1 MKKKLLLICT
11 FFLLGISLVYAD
23 LPFRNHRY
31 DGFKVLK
38 VKPENIVFIGNS
50 ITNMHEWWEAFDNHN
65 IINRGVSGAVS
76 DEILANLESMIAGN
90 PKKVFLM
97 VGTNDLGTN
106 GLNTTAHVAGNIRRI
121 LERIQKES
129 PQTEIYVQSI
139 LPSRIRNIKL
149 QKATNDSIQKICIE
163 KNITYIDL
171 WDALFDVTQNNNHTL
186 DGLHLTASG
195 YRIWCKAIAPY
206 VGSDCVYP
214 DQAVDQTAGMSGS
227 LGMRASY
234 FGMLPVKEGDVL
246 MIGDEMLHGGEW
258 HELLNCKK
266 VKNRGT
272 GWGYPGATITNVLAE
287 IPVILKGRSDN
298 GEPSK
303 VFLYVGAADAN
314 GSTDLATLKN
324 NYQTLVSKI
333 REQATNTK
341 IYIQAL
347 LPTSN
352 AATNSNRVVP
362 FNTKLKEI
370 ANSMNNVEYVDI
382 YTPMVENGVANNTY
396 FKGNY
401 VYGKGYAKLSQ
412 IIAPLIGNEATAIN
426 NEQAT
431 AQYDYLT
438 ARNMLGAT
446 ITSASSIRIGNG
458 VGEYTIKNA
467 KPLLDGIESA
477 YTLLKKEYTTTSE
490 LTAETSKFNNLTQQI
505 LPAINK
511 PQLSTEKNVYW
522 YKAYTPLRDNR
533 YLTSNGAGQGTTGEN
548 EHNYAKGMWK
558 FMERADGTW
567 NIVNRADGSYL
578 NPSAAYNTQISTSVT
593 VPASGWELSYA
604 STPGMFIIKS
614 GTVQLNQTNA
624 NAKYAVYNWSGGNS
638 GVDRTDAGCQYS
650 IIEAGE
656 PEMIPTLPIPL
667 FDVKHITLDGT
678 APYCI
683 SNATAA
689 PVLAAKEAS
698 TIVIDYTASSQTTA
712 YQALIAS
719 ANTFVSDRFY
729 TISTYGN
736 NFSAVYRTEGA
747 SGTDQYF
754 THTLGKATDRHQLII
769 VTDKKNQ
776 LVRYYVDGTL
786 ENTFNFSLNPTWRM
800 ASLGDLPGVNALY
813 LGGLVTSDN
822 ENKWP
827 FIGNIHSIRIY
838 PDALSEEQIELIE
851 YVAPQ
856 VETPNPILTLTN
868 IRLDGA
874 QPYLIPEMSA
884 NPVLNST
891 SVTVAID
898 FTPTSPSA
906 NACVLVGSSCETDV
920 ANFFSVVTR
929 QTSRYGVQYIGN
941 NKKEGWY
948 THDGKDFSKRN
959 QMVITM
965 NNNNQTYTY
974 YMNGT
979 ADRTVSNM
987 GEYGFRTFGNVPN
1000 VTGLFLGG
1008 LITADNPNKNPFT
1021 GTIHSIRFWD
1031 KVLTA
1036 EQVSGLVYEDTPPTE
1051 IKPATNNGS
1060 KKDTS
1065 IIYNLSGCR
1074 VNKVG
1079 KGVYIMNRK
1088 KLFVK

>member
-1 MKKKLLLICT
+1 MKKKLLLLCT
-11 FFLLGISLVYAD
+11 FFLLGISMVYAD

-38 VKPENIVFIGNS
+38 VKSENIVFIGNS
-50 ITNMHEWWEAFDNHN
+50 ITNMHEWWEAFDNPN
-65 IINRGVSGAVS
+65 ILNRGVSGAVS
-76 DEILANLESMIAGN
+76 DEVLANLESMIAGN

-97 VGTNDLGTN
+97 VGTNDLGTA
-106 GLNTTAHVAGNIRRI
+106 GLNTTEHVAGNIRLI
-121 LERIQKES
+121 LDRIQKES
-129 PQTEIYVQSI
+129 PQTKIYVQSI
-139 LPSRIRNIKL
+139 LPSRLRNIKL

-195 YRIWCKAIAPY
+195 YRIWCKAIASY
-206 VGSDCVYP
+206 VGSECVYP
-214 DQAVDQTAGMSGS
+214 DQAVDQTAGMGGS

-272 GWGYPGATITNVLAE
+272 GWGYPGATIANVLAE
-287 IPVILKGRSDN
+287 IPVILKGRPDN
-298 GEPSK
+298 GQPDK

-314 GSTDLATLKN
+314 GATDLTTLKS

-333 REQATNTK
+333 REQAANTK

-370 ANSMNNVEYVDI
+370 ANSMPHVEYVDI
-382 YTPMVENGVANNTY
+382 YTPFVDNGVASNTY

-412 IIAPLIGNEATAIN
+412 IIAPLIGDDATAIT
-426 NEQAT
+426 NEQAE
-431 AQYDYLT
+431 AQYNYLT
-438 ARNMLGAT
+438 ARNSLGAAI
-446 ITSASSIRIGNG
+446 ITASGIRIGNS
-458 VGEYTIKNA
+458 VGEYTTQNA

-477 YTLLKKEYTTTSE
+477 YTLLNKENATTSE
-490 LTAETSKFNNLTQQI
+490 LTAEASKFNNLTQQI

-511 PQLSTEKNVYW
+511 PLLSTEKNTYW

-533 YLTSNGAGQGTTGEN
+533 YLTSNGSGQGTTGEN

-558 FMERADGTW
+558 FIKRTDGSL
-567 NIVNRADGSYL
+567 NIVNREDGSYL
-578 NPSAAYNTQISTSVT
+578 NPSAAYNTQISTSAAA
-593 VPASGWELSYA
+593 PASGWELSYSA
-604 STPGMFIIKS
+604 TPGMFIIKS

-624 NAKYAVYNWSGGNS
+624 NAKYAIYNWSGGNS
-638 GVDRTDAGCQYS
+638 GVDRTDAGCQYT
-650 IIEAGE
+650 IINAGE
-656 PEMIPTLPIPL
+656 PEITPTLPEPI
-667 FDVKHITLDGT
+667 FDVKHITLNGT
-678 APYCI
+678 APYFI
-683 SNATAA
+683 SSADAA
-689 PVLAAKEAS
+689 AVLAAKEAS
-698 TIVIDYTASSQTTA
+698 TIVIDYTASAQTTA

-719 ANTFVSDRFY
+719 ANTSVSDRFY

-747 SGTDQYF
+747 SGSDQRF
-754 THTLGKATDRHQLII
+754 THTLGNATDRHQLII

-776 LVRYYVDGTL
+776 RVRYYVDGRL
-786 ENTFNFSLNPTWRM
+786 ENTFDFSLNPTWRM

-827 FIGNIHSIRIY
+827 FTGNIHSLRIY
-838 PDALSEEQIELIE
+838 PEALNEKQIEIIE

-868 IRLDGA
+868 IKLDGA
-874 QPYLIPEMSA
+874 QPYLIPEVSA
-884 NPVLNST
+884 SSVLNST

-898 FTPTSPSA
+898 FTPASPSA

-920 ANFFSVVTR
+920 ANFFSIVTR

-948 THDGKDFSKRN
+948 TQDGKDFSKRN

-965 NNNNQTYTY
+965 DNNNQSYAY

-1008 LITADNPNKNPFT
+1008 LVTADNPNKNPFV

-1031 KVLTA
+1031 KELTA
-1036 EQVSGLVYEDTPPTE
+1036 DQVSDLKYEDTPPTNL
-1051 IKPATNNGS
+1051 KPVTNSGLTEYTGIYDLYGRRVS
-1060 KKDTS
+1060 KA
-1065 IIYNLSGCR
+1065 
-1074 VNKVG
+1074 G
-1079 KGVYIMNRK
+1079 KGMYIMNGK
-1088 KLFVK
+1088 KIIVK